1 MSSAGEVP
9 GTAAGGV
16 VDLGS
21 LLAPIP
27 GENPS
32 GESLRYAGLHDEIRE
47 ARRSDEA
54 LDQGEWKRELKAAD
68 WGEVEGL
75 ATAALAGRTK
85 DLQVCAWLAEALVK
99 RHGLAGLRD
108 GLRLARGLLE
118 NFWDGLY
125 PEADE
130 GDLDA
135 RANSLTWMDRQLAQ
149 ALREVPLTAGSQGA
163 GYSFWQW
170 KDSTQFDVPENLE
183 ALDSEEQTRAAELQ
197 ARASAEGKVTS
208 EQWRK
213 EKNTTRRAFYEEAYA
228 LLGECREE
236 FKALDL
242 VMDERFGSQTP
253 GLGELKKALDE
264 VHTLVEKLVKEKRI
278 AEPDPAEAAAE
289 ESADAAGGDGAAGP
303 VGAVGAP
310 GAGAGPLRTRQDALR
325 RLAEVAEFFRRTE
338 PHSPVSYL
346 VQRAIHWGQMPLE
359 TWLAEVV
366 KDEGVLG
373 HVRETLGLGADGGEG

>member
-1 MSSAGEVP
+1 MSSAAEQG
-9 GTAAGGV
+9 GAAGGV
-16 VDLGS
+16 IDLGT

-32 GESLRYAGLHDEIRE
+32 GVSLRYAGLHDEIRE

-54 LDQGEWKRELKAAD
+54 FEQGEWKRELKAAD
-68 WGEVEGL
+68 WREVEAL

-99 RHGLAGLRD
+99 QYGLAGLRD
-108 GLRLARGLLE
+108 GLRLTRGLLE
-118 NFWDGLY
+118 NFWDGLF

-130 GDLDA
+130 GDLNA
-135 RANSLTWMDRQLAQ
+135 RANALSWMDRQLAQ
-149 ALREVPLTAGSQGA
+149 AFREVPLTGGSQGA

-170 KDSTQFDVPENLE
+170 KDSTQFEVPENLE
-183 ALDSEEQTRAAELQ
+183 ALDSEERARVAELQ
-197 ARASAEGKVTS
+197 ARAAAEGKITS
-208 EQWRK
+208 ENWRK
-213 EKNTTRRAFYEEAYA
+213 EKNATRRAFYEEAYA
-228 LLGECREE
+228 LVGECREE

-242 VMDERFGSQTP
+242 VMDEKFGSQTP

-278 AEPDPAEAAAE
+278 AEPDPAEAVAE
-289 ESADAAGGDGAAGP
+289 EPAGATVGDGASEPG
-303 VGAVGAP
+303 G
-310 GAGAGPLRTRQDALR
+310 GAGTGAAAGPLRTRQDALR

-338 PHSPVSYL
+338 PQSPVSYL

-359 TWLAEVV
+359 AWLAEVV
-366 KDEGVLG
+366 KDEVVLG
-373 HVRETLGLGADGGEG
+373 HLRETLGLGVDGSGES